1 MTESGGRPGEPG
13 GGEEP
18 TLYER
23 IGGEAGIARL
33 MGDFYDRVL
42 ADPELAPFFAGI
54 EMDKLR
60 RMQREFFAAALGGPA
75 HYAGRS
81 LAEAH
86 AGLGIGLRHLR
97 RFLDHLFETLQAHG
111 VTEVDAYE
119 VVSRI
124 NLYADEITGN
134 MPGQG

>member
-1 MTESGGRPGEPG
+1 MAESGGSQADGNGEQ
-13 GGEEP
+13 

-23 IGGEAGIARL
+23 LGGEAAITRL

-42 ADPELAPFFAGI
+42 ADPELAPFFEGV

-60 RMQREFFAAALGGPA
+60 RMQREFFAAALGGPVLYSGRGLA
-75 HYAGRS
+75 EVHAGR
-81 LAEAH
+81 
-86 AGLGIGLRHLR
+86 GIEVRHLR
-97 RFLDHLFETLQAHG
+97 RFLDHLFETLRAHDI
-111 VTEVDAYE
+111 TEVDAYE

-134 MPGQG
+134 IPGQG